1 MKIYV
6 GHLSPDVTDQ
16 DLNALFAAHGQVESA
31 EVVKDRFTGN
41 VRGFGFVVM
50 PIKQEAI
57 AAITALQGQDLKGQM
72 LEVNEARPPVD
83 RRSEGGGGGRRPDR
97 GSGGSRGGSDRG
109 RRSRDDRGGH
119 RGGGGGKRF

>member
-6 GHLSPDVTDQ
+6 GHLSPEVTDA

-50 PIKQEAI
+50 PTKQEAI

-83 RRSEGGGGGRRPDR
+83 RRSEGGGGGGGRRPER
-97 GSGGSRGGSDRG
+97 GRGGPDKG
-109 RRSRDDRGGH
+109 RRSRDDRGGP
-119 RGGGGGKRF
+119 RGGGRRF

>member
-6 GHLSPDVTDQ
+6 GHLSPDVTDA
-16 DLNALFAAHGQVESA
+16 DLNALFATYGQVESA
-31 EVVKDRFTGN
+31 EVVKDRFTGS

-50 PIKQEAI
+50 PTKQEAI

-83 RRSEGGGGGRRPDR
+83 RRPDGGGGGRRPDR
-97 GSGGSRGGSDRG
+97 GRGGSDRG
-109 RRSRDDRGGH
+109 RRSKDDRGGH
-119 RGGGGGKRF
+119 RGGGRRF

>member
-6 GHLSPDVTDQ
+6 GHLSPEVTDE

-50 PIKQEAI
+50 PTKQEAI
-57 AAITALQGQDLKGQM
+57 AAITALQGQELKGQM

-97 GSGGSRGGSDRG
+97 GRGGSDRG
-109 RRSRDDRGGH
+109 RRSKDDRGGH
-119 RGGGGGKRF
+119 RGGGRRF

>member
-6 GHLSPDVTDQ
+6 GHLSPDVTDA
-16 DLNALFAAHGQVESA
+16 DLNALFAAYGQVESA

-50 PIKQEAI
+50 PTKQEAI
-57 AAITALQGQDLKGQM
+57 AAITALQGHDLNGQM

-83 RRSEGGGGGRRPDR
+83 RRSEGGGGGGGRRPDR
-97 GSGGSRGGSDRG
+97 GRGGSDRG
-109 RRSRDDRGGH
+109 RRSRDDRGG
-119 RGGGGGKRF
+119 RGGGHRF